1 MWWIVGSA
9 LWVAGGFVALS
20 TYDPQPAYHDLQK
33 PNQPDKLNKPNEP
46 NELNKLKKPNE
57 LNRLNKLNYG
67 TMIVSSAFTVT
78 F

>member
-20 TYDPQPAYHDLQK
+20 THDPQPAYHDLQK
-33 PNQPDKLNKPNEP
+33 PNQANQLDNLKEPNKP
-46 NELNKLKKPNE
+46 
-57 LNRLNKLNYG
+57 NYG